1 MRSRKPTLRQ
11 IEAPIQKRVSL
22 RPGAQYRT
30 NWVGIHCKHALL
42 AIGDFAQHATVLP
55 RDTHRMLALLG
66 KAAPV
71 YYDYSVRVAQGLRHQ
86 LLMALQHGFVVQ
98 IAGANEV
105 LSRPHCIA
113 VRAFERQH
121 HRLDRLALYIRQLAL
136 QIKLRPFPLFAP
148 LEQIAK
154 LAMIGYQLLRHRFHV
169 ARRKIQRWFH
179 DPVGR
184 DKGAAAGWRCL
195 QSPPLS
201 DTLFAHGMSPFWVS
215 PHSISH
221 DFSL

>member
-1 MRSRKPTLRQ
+1 MLSRKPTLRQ

-22 RPGAQYRT
+22 RPG
-30 NWVGIHCKHALL
+30 VHCKHALL

-86 LLMALQHGFVVQ
+86 LLLALQHGFVVQ

-154 LAMIGYQLLRHRFHV
+154 LAMIGYQLLRHRFHI
-169 ARRKIQRWFH
+169 ARRKIQRWFT
-179 DPVGR
+179 
-184 DKGAAAGWRCL
+184 AAGWRCL

-201 DTLFAHGMSPFWVS
+201 GTLFAHGMSPFWVS

>member
-22 RPGAQYRT
+22 RPG
-30 NWVGIHCKHALL
+30 VHCKHALL

-55 RDTHRMLALLG
+55 R
-66 KAAPV
+66 V

-86 LLMALQHGFVVQ
+86 LLLALQHGFVVQ

-113 VRAFERQH
+113 VRTFQRQH

-154 LAMIGYQLLRHRFHV
+154 LAMIGYQLLRHRFHI
-169 ARRKIQRWFH
+169 ARRKIQRWFT
-179 DPVGR
+179 
-184 DKGAAAGWRCL
+184 AAGWRCL

-201 DTLFAHGMSPFWVS
+201 GTLFAHGMSPFWVS